1 MHYCMTIQHYHLYN
15 NLKTNTMKKRLFTVL
30 LFASLASYAQQ
41 YTLIPDVNFEKAL
54 ISLTLDSDAPDGKV
68 LTAKINTLTYLNVS
82 SKNIVDLT
90 GIQDFVAL
98 KKLHC
103 YSNQITSIDLSNNIA
118 LTNLICSN
126 NPLTS
131 LDVSNNIALVLL
143 YCNSNQLTSLD
154 FSKNMALKTL
164 ECNHNRLTGLDL
176 KNNTALKYLNC
187 YSNQLMTLDVS
198 NNIDL
203 TDLYCYSNQLTGL
216 DLKNNTA
223 LKYLNCFSNQLT
235 SLDISKN
242 TKLVNLHCNSNQ
254 LTSLDVSNNI
264 DLFDLYCYSNQL
276 TSLDISKNIHLLTL
290 NCADNQLTYLNI
302 KNGKNAYFAT
312 EVVFGPSPSNFKSNP
327 NLTCIQVD
335 DANYSNN
342 KWAAIKDATATY
354 STNCP
359 TLGVEEATFATIALY
374 PVPTQGVLHIDNI
387 VLEKAT
393 LYDALGRKVTATLTA
408 AGNNNTI
415 DMASLPIGIYYVY
428 IQAAGATAVRKIVL
442 E

>member
-164 ECNHNRLTGLDL
+164 ECNHNR
-176 KNNTALKYLNC
+176 
-187 YSNQLMTLDVS
+187 
-198 NNIDL
+198 
-203 TDLYCYSNQLTGL
+203 LTGL